1 MKQRRVDE
9 GKSNSKG
16 MKHQRQRQRQRQGRH
31 MKQRRVVRGN
41 GNVKGMKHLNPS
53 VVERRGES
61 MKRSGVGVGRSKG
74 ADFHSTYSAAGE
86 QPRRR
91 RGMGTARSAVCAAR
105 RPGVN
110 LAVHVFR
117 AR

>member
-1 MKQRRVDE
+1 
-9 GKSNSKG
+9 
-16 MKHQRQRQRQRQGRH
+16 

-41 GNVKGMKHLNPS
+41 GNVKGMKHPNPS

-74 ADFHSTYSAAGE
+74 ADFHSTFSA
-86 QPRRR
+86 PR
-91 RGMGTARSAVCAAR
+91 GTHSAPAARLFACGAVCAAR